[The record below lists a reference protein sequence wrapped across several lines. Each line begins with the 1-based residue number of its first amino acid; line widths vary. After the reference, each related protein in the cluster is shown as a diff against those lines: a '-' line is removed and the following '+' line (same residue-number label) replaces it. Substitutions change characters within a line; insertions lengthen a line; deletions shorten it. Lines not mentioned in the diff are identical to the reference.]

1 MDWWF
6 NCVAIE
12 YGYPGENPT
21 LLSRSPA
28 SSEIKTTFVIFSH
41 SKTKFRTMAA
51 RIGKYSG
58 CSQRR
63 FRLVFCYYW
72 VLQICLKNL
81 CKSQVFSSK
90 YFYGP
95 RWRIKKEILTG
106 KKIGLWVSICFH
118 LSSSWLRQE
127 NWSMK
132 SILTQ
137 KSLALLIYRV
147 SHRYAVKFGLN
158 FAILKTTYSKK

>member
-1 MDWWF
+1 MLNDLFWTDDKLNEDILLNRYSANWKMYIQNSTEFNDFDHLKKKYIMVFRNIQWFMDWWF

-63 FRLVFCYYW
+63 FRLVFCYR
-72 VLQICLKNL
+72 VLQICIKKL
-81 CKSQVFSSK
+81 CEAKF
-90 YFYGP
+90 F
-95 RWRIKKEILTG
+95 RIK
-106 KKIGLWVSICFH
+106 IGFCVSICF
-118 LSSSWLRQE
+118 
-127 NWSMK
+127 
-132 SILTQ
+132 
-137 KSLALLIYRV
+137 
-147 SHRYAVKFGLN
+147 
-158 FAILKTTYSKK
+158 

>member
-1 MDWWF
+1 MRNFFKTDILQTEKSKIRLNLMISITSKKIYIMVFRNIQWFMDWWF

-12 YGYPGENPT
+12 YGYPGENST

-63 FRLVFCYYW
+63 FRLVFCYW
-72 VLQICLKNL
+72 VLKICLKNL
-81 CKSQVFSSK
+81 YKAKF
-90 YFYGP
+90 F
-95 RWRIKKEILTG
+95 
-106 KKIGLWVSICFH
+106 
-118 LSSSWLRQE
+118 
-127 NWSMK
+127 
-132 SILTQ
+132 
-137 KSLALLIYRV
+137 RV
-147 SHRYAVKFGLN
+147 TIFMVHDEG
-158 FAILKTTYSKK
+158 

>member
-1 MDWWF
+1 MVFRNIQWFMDWWF

-81 CKSQVFSSK
+81 CKSQAFSSK

-95 RWRIKKEILTG
+95 RWRIKTNTHW
-106 KKIGLWVSICFH
+106 KKNWPLSVPPIC
-118 LSSSWLRQE
+118 WQV
-127 NWSMK
+127 W
-132 SILTQ
+132 TQ
-137 KSLALLIYRV
+137 FCNS
-147 SHRYAVKFGLN
+147 
-158 FAILKTTYSKK
+158 